1 MYVLHI
7 FVWFHMDVSKSR
19 REIEGV
25 KTSYNVKHAG
35 GGGGRGVRSKMSILH
50 VTSKFQT
57 SNLY

>member
-1 MYVLHI
+1 
-7 FVWFHMDVSKSR
+7 MDVSKSR

-25 KTSYNVKHAG
+25 KTSYNVKRAGG

>member
-25 KTSYNVKHAG
+25 KTSYNVKRAG
-35 GGGGRGVRSKMSILH
+35 GGGREGCKIQDVHI
-50 VTSKFQT
+50 TCYF
-57 SNLY
+57 

>member
-1 MYVLHI
+1 
-7 FVWFHMDVSKSR
+7 MDVSKSR

-35 GGGGRGVRSKMSILH
+35 GGGGGGVRSKMSILH

>member
-1 MYVLHI
+1 
-7 FVWFHMDVSKSR
+7 MDVSKSR

-35 GGGGRGVRSKMSILH
+35 GGGRGVRSKMSILH